1 MRPQPKPRMTVDEF
15 LVWCETAPGRHELVR
30 GEVVA
35 MAPERVRHAEAKLA
49 VVDAL
54 RHGLRAAGVPC
65 RAMPDGMTVR
75 IDSHTAFEPD
85 ALVYCGPR
93 LDPDAVEVPA
103 PVVVVEFLSPGTRRT
118 DTGIK
123 LAAYFR
129 LPSVAH
135 PASPPRRGGD
145 RDPDRP
151 RGPAAPR
158 SARLRGRGRGS
169 LSRTLTGPCLTLPVA
184 DATGAA

>member
-1 MRPQPKPRMTVDEF
+1 MTVDEF

-103 PVVVVEFLSPGTRRT
+103 PVVVEVLSPGTRRT

-123 LAAYFR
+123 LAAYVR

-135 PASPPRRGGD
+135 DLVMDAQERLVLHHRRGAEAIETRIAREG
-145 RDPDRP
+145 RLHLDPP
-151 RGPAAPR
+151 GFA
-158 SARLRGRGRGS
+158 
-169 LSRTLTGPCLTLPVA
+169 VA
-184 DATGAA
+184 VEDLFPEP

>member
-15 LVWCETAPGRHELVR
+15 LVWGETAPGRHELVN
-30 GEVVA
+30 GEVIA
-35 MAPERVRHAEAKLA
+35 MAPERVRHAETKAA
-49 VVDAL
+49 VFQTL
-54 RHGLRAAGVPC
+54 QRSLRAADLPC

-75 IDSHTAFEPD
+75 IDTHTAFEPD

-103 PVVVVEFLSPGTRRT
+103 PVVVVEVLSPGTRRT

-129 LPSVAH
+129 LASVAH
-135 PASPPRRGGD
+135 YLVIDAQERLVLHHRRGAEAIETRIAREGTL
-145 RDPDRP
+145 RLDPP
-151 RGPAAPR
+151 GCAVA
-158 SARLRGRGRGS
+158 
-169 LSRTLTGPCLTLPVA
+169 VA
-184 DATGAA
+184 DLFPEP